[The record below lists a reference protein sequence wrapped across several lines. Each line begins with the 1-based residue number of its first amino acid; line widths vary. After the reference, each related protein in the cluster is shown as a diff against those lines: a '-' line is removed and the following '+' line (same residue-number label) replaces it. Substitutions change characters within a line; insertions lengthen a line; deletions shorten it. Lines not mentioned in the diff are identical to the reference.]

1 MWCLRRQCWRAR
13 SCCSRFDPLHALQKC
28 DNLTLQPQ
36 KREGVAALADEVDD
50 LKWGIQE
57 EEDKQEQA
65 AVSARALQLQQSVE
79 LAAVAAAIEA
89 EEGRC
94 SGAEKL
100 LFCIESRLADL
111 NDKFERE
118 AIEAPLPHVPVR
130 QVVRE
135 PEARS
140 ASEAA
145 TRALQHRLQKLI
157 GCRCVCLCVCVLE

>member
-1 MWCLRRQCWRAR
+1 
-13 SCCSRFDPLHALQKC
+13 
-28 DNLTLQPQ
+28 
-36 KREGVAALADEVDD
+36 VAALADEVDD

-118 AIEAPLPHVPVR
+118 AIEAPLPDVPVR

-145 TRALQHRLQKLI
+145 TRALEHRLQKLI
-157 GCRCVCLCVCVLE
+157 GCRCVCLCVCVCLSEWYKRVRLRPCIHMHAPHPCTSPPPPPPQPHHPRL